1 MAPSSSP
8 SPPLL
13 PPLPPLLT
21 PSLAPCVQ
29 SHVMRHHSQL
39 AVKPPLESLRHSHT
53 PIDPAQPRD
62 VQSLVPA
69 GDVEKHIKRHSS
81 RSVLPPGL
89 AAMVTRDD
97 LIGKVHTYEYPYARA
112 IYVHVRWAATGG
124 C

>member
-1 MAPSSSP
+1 MVPFSSPSPPLFP

-13 PPLPPLLT
+13 PPP
-21 PSLAPCVQ
+21 LAPCMQ

-62 VQSLVPA
+62 VQSLAPT

-112 IYVHVRWAATGG
+112 IYVLVRWAATGG
-124 C
+124 Y